1 MSPTDRKPTLS
12 HRVEIG
18 AVHAL
23 RLAVRG
29 LGRRGGDLLGRTLGG
44 LAFRLGVRRDVV
56 LDHLRRSF
64 PDQDERWVLRT
75 ARASYS
81 HLGREAATMLRL
93 LDAVPDTIRR
103 MTEVE
108 GLDDVRAALEEG
120 HGVVLVTGH
129 LGNWEIGGSALA
141 VRGVPIDGVAQRQ
154 ANPLFEALLQRARD
168 RLGMRIIERSRASRE
183 ALRSLRAGRLVAFVA
198 DQDGRGSGVFVPFM
212 GRAAS
217 THRGPALMAL
227 RTGAP
232 IFFGVALRAV
242 GGYQV
247 RLRRVQ
253 TDRSGPTEDA
263 VRRMTAA
270 FTAVLEEEV
279 RRMPGQYFWQHK
291 RWKTRPREA
300 GGGDE
305 AGGGA
310 GG

>member
-1 MSPTDRKPTLS
+1 MSAAERRPTLS

-29 LGRRGGDLLGRTLGG
+29 LGRRGGDLLGRALGG
-44 LAFRLGVRRDVV
+44 LAYRLGIRRDVV
-56 LDHLRRSF
+56 LEHLRRAF
-64 PDQDERWVLRT
+64 PDRDERWIART

-81 HLGREAATMLRL
+81 HLGREAAIMLRL
-93 LDAVPDTIRR
+93 LDADAGTIRA

-108 GLDDVRAALEEG
+108 GLDAVRAALDEG
-120 HGVVLVTGH
+120 NGVVVVTGH

-141 VRGVPIDGVAQRQ
+141 VRGIPIDGVAQQ
-154 ANPLFEALLQRARD
+154 QSNPLFEALLQQARD

-212 GRAAS
+212 GRPAS

-232 IFFGVALRAV
+232 MFFGSALRTL
-242 GGYQV
+242 GGYHV
-247 RLRRVQ
+247 RLVPVEA
-253 TDRSGPTEDA
+253 DRSGPTDEA
-263 VRRMTAA
+263 VRRLTAA
-270 FTAVLEEEV
+270 FTAVLEEQV

-291 RWKTRPREA
+291 RWKTRPA
-300 GGGDE
+300 
-305 AGGGA
+305 
-310 GG
+310 